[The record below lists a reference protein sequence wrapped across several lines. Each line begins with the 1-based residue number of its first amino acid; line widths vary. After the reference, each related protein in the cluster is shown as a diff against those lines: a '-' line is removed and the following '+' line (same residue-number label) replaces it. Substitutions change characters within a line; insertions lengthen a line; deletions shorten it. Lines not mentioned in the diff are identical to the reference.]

1 MGYMDGERRTPP
13 QAMDTNLMAA
23 PAVGGPRHQKE
34 NEHREGVE
42 NGVLAG

>member
-23 PAVGGPRHQKE
+23 PAVGGPRVSGERRQKAAAF
-34 NEHREGVE
+34 GQV
-42 NGVLAG
+42 G

>member
-1 MGYMDGERRTPP
+1 MLGEINGEGSKLRIDESSGR
-13 QAMDTNLMAA
+13 AG
-23 PAVGGPRHQKE
+23 AVGGPRHQKE